1 MALITLTSDLG
12 LQDYL
17 AGSVKGQL
25 WKINPSFHIVDIT
38 HSVIAFNVSRAAY
51 ICRNALSHFPENTFH
66 LWLINLFDNK
76 NDHLLLARHNQQYI
90 ACADNALLPLTLEG
104 RPDEVIMLPVP
115 AGTPRNI
122 IEYTRL
128 FGEAI
133 RQITEGKSLNSLG
146 ASASHLKYN
155 DPLTIRTSGNS
166 LEAKVIF
173 IDSYE
178 NVILNIHRNQFE
190 TIRNGRKFQIV
201 LKGNETINRI
211 SDSYADVAEGEKLAL
226 FNASGYLEIA
236 INKGNA
242 SGLLGLQLYADTPDN
257 ISPNFLSRRL
267 MYQTVIIEFI
277 D

>member
-12 LQDYL
+12 LQNYL

-25 WKINPSFHIVDIT
+25 WKIHPDFRIVDIS

-51 ICRNALSHFPENTFH
+51 ICRNALNHFPANTFH
-66 LWLINLFDNK
+66 IWLINLFDNK
-76 NDHLLLARHNQQYI
+76 QNHLLIARHNQQYI
-90 ACADNALLPLTLEG
+90 ACADNALLPLTIEG
-104 RPDEVIMLPVP
+104 KPDEVIMLPIP
-115 AGTPRNI
+115 EGTPKNL

-133 RQITEGKSLNSLG
+133 LHISEGKPLTTLG
-146 ASASHLKYN
+146 ANASHLKYN
-155 DPLTIRTSGNS
+155 DPLSVRTSGNS

-178 NVILNIHRNQFE
+178 NVILNIHRTQFE
-190 TIRNGRKFQIV
+190 TLRNGRKFQIV

-211 SDSYADVAEGEKLAL
+211 SDSYADVPEGEKLAL
-226 FNASGYLEIA
+226 FNASGYMEIA

-242 SGLLGLQLYADTPDN
+242 SGLLGLQLYSDTQDN

>member
-1 MALITLTSDLG
+1 MPLITLTSDLG

-25 WKINPSFHIVDIT
+25 LKINPAFQLVDIT
-38 HSVIAFNVSRAAY
+38 HSVTAFNVSRAAY
-51 ICRNALSHFPENTFH
+51 ICRNALHHFPKNTFH
-66 LWLINLFDNK
+66 LWLINLFDHK
-76 NDHLLLARHNQQYI
+76 QDHLLIARHNHQYI
-90 ACADNALLPLTLEG
+90 GCADNALLPLTLEG
-104 RPDEVIMLPVP
+104 KPDEVIMLPVP
-115 AGTPRNI
+115 PGTQKNI

-128 FGEAI
+128 LGEAI
-133 RQITEGKSLNSLG
+133 QQIAAGRTLQELG

-155 DPLTIRTSGNS
+155 DPLSVRTSGQS

-178 NVILNIHRNQFE
+178 NVILNIHRTQFE
-190 TIRNGRKFQIV
+190 TMRNGRPFQII

-211 SDSYADVAEGEKLAL
+211 SESYADVPEGEKLAL

-242 SGLLGLQLYADTPDN
+242 SGLLGLQLYSDMQEN